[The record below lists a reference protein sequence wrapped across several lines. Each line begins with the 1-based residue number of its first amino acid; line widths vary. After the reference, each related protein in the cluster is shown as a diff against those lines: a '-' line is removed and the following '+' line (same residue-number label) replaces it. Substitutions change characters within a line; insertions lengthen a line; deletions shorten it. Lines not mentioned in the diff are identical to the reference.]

1 MMQTIEVSV
10 DKQQTQDFDEDD
22 VVEEFI
28 ERVQHHAAEPD
39 SARVFVVPLP
49 ELFGLSVDDAE
60 KCVVILLEN
69 MSPRDIKF
77 RSDYLSADVQTMRDG
92 RSAACLFLAEGRVIV
107 SEKIIR
113 EVWPADYDRLVVLW
127 LFRNSDAKLCEY
139 FYHDEINQEFST
151 ACQIAKR
158 INEARDEADKEEAA
172 LVFDSFQT
180 LGDTKD

>member
-1 MMQTIEVSV
+1 MQTIEVSV

-22 VVEEFI
+22 VLEEFI
-28 ERVQHHAAEPD
+28 ERVQHRAAETD
-39 SARVFVVPLP
+39 SSRVFVVPLP

-77 RSDYLSADVQTMRDG
+77 RSDYLNADVQTMRDG
-92 RSAACLFLAEGRVIV
+92 RSAACLFMAEGRVIV
-107 SEKIIR
+107 SEKILR
-113 EVWPADYDRLVVLW
+113 EVSPADYDRLVILW

-139 FYHDEINQEFST
+139 FYHDEINQEFSM
-151 ACQIAKR
+151 ACQVANR
-158 INEARDEADKEEAA
+158 LNDARDEAQDKKSA

-180 LGDTKD
+180 IGGTEG